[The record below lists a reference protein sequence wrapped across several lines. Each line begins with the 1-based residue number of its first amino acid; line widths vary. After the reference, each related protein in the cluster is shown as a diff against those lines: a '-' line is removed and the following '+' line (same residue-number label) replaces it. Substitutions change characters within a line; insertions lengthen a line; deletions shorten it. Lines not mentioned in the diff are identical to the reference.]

1 MDIQGY
7 WCIFNH
13 IHRHPT
19 RREGE
24 VSPAL
29 IWKSRKCPGFGKK
42 GPDCV
47 NLWVT
52 FSIQNANLRVFGWKN
67 SKMFPCLQ
75 GLFSFS
81 FFWQS
86 VYWSVLVPQNLPSAE
101 KILIAHLPSGTILF
115 ARHSI
120 LSVWQCSECDLM
132 LCTTSECTTSDIFR
146 ILAYSELCLFRY
158 MQNYS
163 IILNIIKAYSCIL
176 KHFWGIYMHIQ
187 HPV

>member
-1 MDIQGY
+1 MGGKTPK
-7 WCIFNH
+7 CF
-13 IHRHPT
+13 
-19 RREGE
+19 
-24 VSPAL
+24 PAY
-29 IWKSRKCPGFGKK
+29 RAF
-42 GPDCV
+42 
-47 NLWVT
+47 
-52 FSIQNANLRVFGWKN
+52 F
-67 SKMFPCLQ
+67 
-75 GLFSFS
+75 LFLFFV

-86 VYWSVLVPQNLPSAE
+86 VYWSVPIPQNLPSAE

-187 HPV
+187 HPVQPSHIQKLTKFSALVYLELASYPKPCETLIRHIRNSAIIRTLP